1 MLRSLRQHDGALLST
16 RMDPV
21 TQGLLGA
28 AVSQSI
34 AKHDQI
40 RLAAGIG
47 FVAGIAPDVDILIH
61 SSQDPL
67 LGLEMH
73 RHFTHSLIF
82 IPIGALIVAC
92 LAYLVLRHKQLNFY
106 QMYVYAIA
114 AYATSGLLDACTN
127 YGTQLLWPFS
137 NTRIAWNIISVVD
150 PLFTLILIVSVV
162 LCLWLRSAFAVRN
175 GLVFALAYLM
185 IGLIQKERVEDVV
198 YQLAKYR
205 EHVISRVEVMPSLG
219 NLLLWRTIY
228 QHDESFY
235 IDAVRLVPFADL
247 IIYEGA
253 SAKVYNPDAALART
267 YNNSNV
273 YRDIKRFKHFANGY
287 IVTLPEDSN
296 IIGDLRYAPL
306 PNTLQPLW
314 GIKIDLTQPEEHVQ
328 LVSYRFLTGERF
340 RTFFDMVMGKE
351 IKAKP

>member
-92 LAYLVLRHKQLNFY
+92 LAYLVLRHN
-106 QMYVYAIA
+106 
-114 AYATSGLLDACTN
+114 T
-127 YGTQLLWPFS
+127 TQFS
-137 NTRIAWNIISVVD
+137 PR
-150 PLFTLILIVSVV
+150 
-162 LCLWLRSAFAVRN
+162 
-175 GLVFALAYLM
+175 
-185 IGLIQKERVEDVV
+185 
-198 YQLAKYR
+198 
-205 EHVISRVEVMPSLG
+205 
-219 NLLLWRTIY
+219 
-228 QHDESFY
+228 
-235 IDAVRLVPFADL
+235 
-247 IIYEGA
+247 
-253 SAKVYNPDAALART
+253 
-267 YNNSNV
+267 
-273 YRDIKRFKHFANGY
+273 
-287 IVTLPEDSN
+287 
-296 IIGDLRYAPL
+296 
-306 PNTLQPLW
+306 
-314 GIKIDLTQPEEHVQ
+314 
-328 LVSYRFLTGERF
+328 
-340 RTFFDMVMGKE
+340 
-351 IKAKP
+351 